1 VIRSVLVFALVSG
14 ALSGPAAAL
23 TQDEAR
29 KCAVMARTFDG
40 KTAEIEALKKARVEA
55 AAIAETAGEAWE
67 NAEPMREISRAMAAE
82 ADAALKAWDEAKLAF
97 QAKDAALRSATQM
110 LNRDISEYNR
120 TCAKNE

>member
-1 VIRSVLVFALVSG
+1 MIRSVLVFALVSG

-82 ADAALKAWDEAKLAF
+82 ARGGGVRPWWASMPFCWC
-97 QAKDAALRSATQM
+97 RWPM
-110 LNRDISEYNR
+110 W
-120 TCAKNE
+120 